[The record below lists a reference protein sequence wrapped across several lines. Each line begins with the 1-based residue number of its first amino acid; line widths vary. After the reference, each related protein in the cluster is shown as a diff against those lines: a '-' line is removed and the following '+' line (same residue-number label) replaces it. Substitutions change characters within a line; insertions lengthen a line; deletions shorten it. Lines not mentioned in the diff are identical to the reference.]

1 MRKSLSNR
9 EEQILKLLLA
19 EYSQIE
25 ICNILKLSQGRVSD
39 VKAMIMEKWEVDTIV
54 GLVKKAIERGYLDI
68 EDRSKC

>member
-1 MRKSLSNR
+1 MKKSLSNR

-54 GLVKKAIERGYLDI
+54 GLVKKVIERGYLDI
-68 EDRSKC
+68 EDDS

>member
-1 MRKSLSNR
+1 MKKSLSNR

-39 VKAMIMEKWEVDTIV
+39 VKAMIMEKWEVHTIV

-68 EDRSKC
+68 EDDS

>member
-1 MRKSLSNR
+1 MKKSLSNR

-54 GLVKKAIERGYLDI
+54 GLVKKAIERGSLNI
-68 EDRSKC
+68 I

>member
-1 MRKSLSNR
+1 MKKSLSNR

-39 VKAMIMEKWEVDTIV
+39 AKAMIMEKWEVDTIV

-68 EDRSKC
+68 EDDS

>member
-1 MRKSLSNR
+1 MKKSLSNR

-68 EDRSKC
+68 EDDS

>member
-68 EDRSKC
+68 EDDS

>member
-1 MRKSLSNR
+1 MKKSLSNR

-54 GLVKKAIERGYLDI
+54 GLVKKAIERGYLNI
-68 EDRSKC
+68 I

>member
-1 MRKSLSNR
+1 MSNR

>member
-1 MRKSLSNR
+1 MSNR

-68 EDRSKC
+68 EDDS

>member
-1 MRKSLSNR
+1 MKKSLSNR

-25 ICNILKLSQGRVSD
+25 ICNILKLTQGRVSD

-68 EDRSKC
+68 EDDS